1 MKKVL
6 LTLLAVIVIVGALG
20 ASGMVG
26 YRYGYSQG
34 ASSATDGETPAIAP
48 GFGNGP
54 QRMPMH
60 EFGFERSFGPGG
72 PGRGF
77 DRGFEMMPGEM
88 GGFGFFGPLVFLAR
102 IAFWALVIW
111 AIYMLATRSGWRLT
125 RTTQPVE
132 SQPASAET
140 DSKQ

>member
-6 LTLLAVIVIVGALG
+6 LTLLAVIVILG
-20 ASGMVG
+20 AFGAAGMVG

-34 ASSATDGETPAIAP
+34 ISSATTDETPSGLP
-48 GFGNGP
+48 GFGFGP

-60 EFGFERSFGPGG
+60 EFRFERDFGN
-72 PGRGF
+72 GRGF
-77 DRGFEMMPGEM
+77 DRDFGMMPGGM
-88 GGFGFFGPLVFLAR
+88 RGFGFFGPLVFIAH

-111 AIYMLATRSGWRLT
+111 GIYMLVTRSGWRLT

-132 SQPASAET
+132 AQPAASET
-140 DSKQ
+140 DSKE

>member
-6 LTLLAVIVIVGALG
+6 LTLLAVIVIVGAMG

-34 ASSATDGETPAIAP
+34 ASSATDGETPALVP

-60 EFGFERSFGPGG
+60 PFEFERDFG

-77 DRGFEMMPGEM
+77 DRGFEMMPGGM
-88 GGFGFFGPLVFLAR
+88 MRFGFFGPLMFLAR

-111 AIYMLATRSGWRLT
+111 AVYMLVTRSGWRLT